1 MSACGFHNF
10 PTHPIVAQRD
20 RGKHGCRNIN
30 LKDFLK
36 QSSLT
41 VGKLRLG
48 AAHGWLKIVE
58 KARDTEKSESLNRN
72 VILMASS
79 EGSRKGRSHGCA
91 TRSNEALLLEDIFHL
106 ERIDQVSVT
115 FSDTHLVWHSVEDDI
130 QNLDARSL
138 LCCGTTH
145 KDVDGHVPV
154 AEIFAVK
161 SSGFGPVTQAKP
173 PLCGDSLPTKQFH
186 RVEVHTFLRSDSK
199 WIPKVYVF
207 GHTSPAVVQQ
217 WTQRIQSRLHED
229 SHRPKTLLV
238 FVNPYGGKRSGIQ
251 TWEQVAP
258 FFELAKIKVTV
269 VETERAGHARELM
282 ERATKDELDALDGV
296 IVVGGDG
303 TFNEVVNGLVMH
315 RHKAQAAIMPGRL
328 SSFSKTR
335 TQQIDTKVNAISDE
349 QGGLKQLLIGNVST
363 SQENSSDEHPL
374 LQNRALSL
382 LIEASI
388 GQEGKVGTGTGGK
401 ICSSGVE
408 SERIDTAV
416 NDSIVQVKDE
426 LRGQAGGGFSGV
438 CDASESI
445 GTPVDNTELENPST
459 TLLNSNPN
467 LRIGLIPAGSTDT
480 VVIST
485 TGARDS
491 ITSALHVILGD
502 RMPLDLVRIT
512 GWKNHSEGSL
522 NGKPEVRYAAS
533 FTGYG
538 FYGDVMR
545 ESEELRWMGPARYD
559 LAGFKVFMNHKSYEA
574 EVSFLDVSQ
583 NQPDPKTSMPQ
594 GPWIRNTSSQSR
606 NDARRKVVCLANCAI
621 CASGFDF
628 SHVVNSESDSEG
640 VPHAEGMQAPTWKT
654 VRSKFQSVG
663 AAVMSCR
670 NDKAPEGVAAHAH
683 LADGLLHLI
692 LIRECSRLGYLRQL
706 LRLTRRGADPFK
718 FPFVE
723 YHKTPLF
730 TFSSRGDEES
740 VWSVDGELLQAVQLE
755 GQVFRGLVNLFARGP
770 ESA

>member
-1 MSACGFHNF
+1 
-10 PTHPIVAQRD
+10 
-20 RGKHGCRNIN
+20 
-30 LKDFLK
+30 
-36 QSSLT
+36 
-41 VGKLRLG
+41 
-48 AAHGWLKIVE
+48 
-58 KARDTEKSESLNRN
+58 
-72 VILMASS
+72 MASS

-426 LRGQAGGGFSGV
+426 LRGQAGGGFS
-438 CDASESI
+438 
-445 GTPVDNTELENPST
+445 ELENPST